1 MPNPCRGEIFQGD
14 LNSTLA
20 MIDPVLKEFRHS
32 IDTLAEALNSMFQ
45 ASSLLRYG
53 REWDSV
59 VTDVKSKLEAT
70 LSDPTGSIPE
80 FIPESRLSDEDEE
93 AMHQLSQALGA
104 ASESCVRLQ
113 LVYEKLL
120 RSRPNASEN
129 HSLE

>member
-1 MPNPCRGEIFQGD
+1 M
-14 LNSTLA
+14 A

-32 IDTLAEALNSMFQ
+32 IDTLAEALNSMVQ
-45 ASSLLRYG
+45 ASSLLHYG

-80 FIPESRLSDEDEE
+80 FIPESRLSEEDEE

-120 RSRPNASEN
+120 RSRPYASEN
-129 HSLE
+129 HSQE